1 MGMTFSVD
9 LRAVSG
15 LCKGKDYWWRRWE
28 MVRKIAYLTG
38 LFFFSALFLDPT
50 WGQLVNRIELIN
62 PLPVPVQG
70 DVAVRGDVNVVNT
83 PEVIIRSMP
92 DVSISGDV
100 SVVNSPEVKIAGVAR
115 VEVVNDT
122 ERSIPVR
129 VTNAPSAVAE
139 EKTKSFFSWHDR
151 ASVNDKTK
159 ERKHRA
165 IPPSQMANRGF
176 VLTDLVATAR
186 FKKDAA
192 ELIVRIHGTAAERTQ
207 GMDVI
212 LTPWSPLM
220 VSHFQTGIVFQP
232 DMAID
237 VSLAGDGGGGK
248 FQIDYALTFSGYFLP
263 GS

>member
-1 MGMTFSVD
+1 
-9 LRAVSG
+9 
-15 LCKGKDYWWRRWE
+15 
-28 MVRKIAYLTG
+28 MVRKIAYLIG

-70 DVAVRGDVNVVNT
+70 NVAVRGDVNVVNT

-100 SVVNSPEVKIAGVAR
+100 NVVNTPEVKIGDVAR
-115 VEVVNDT
+115 VEVINDT

-139 EKTKSFFSWHDR
+139 EKAKSFFSWHDR

-159 ERKHRA
+159 ERGYRA
-165 IPPSQMANRGF
+165 IPPSQMANRRF

-192 ELIVRIHGTAAERTQ
+192 ELIVRIHGTAADRTQ
-207 GMDVI
+207 GMDII

-237 VSLAGDGGGGK
+237 ISLAGDGGGGK

-263 GS
+263 ES

>member
-1 MGMTFSVD
+1 M
-9 LRAVSG
+9 L
-15 LCKGKDYWWRRWE
+15 
-28 MVRKIAYLTG
+28 RKITYLTG

-62 PLPVPVQG
+62 PLPVPVTG
-70 DVAVRGDVNVVNT
+70 DVVVRGDVSVVNA

-92 DVSISGDV
+92 DVSVSGDV
-100 SVVNSPEVKIAGVAR
+100 SVVNSPEVKITGVAR
-115 VEVVNDT
+115 VEVVNDPGQ
-122 ERSIPVR
+122 SIPVR
-129 VTNAPSAVAE
+129 VTNVPSAVAE
-139 EKTKSFFSWHDR
+139 EKAKDFFSWHDR

-159 ERKHRA
+159 ERKQRA
-165 IPPSQMANRGF
+165 IAPSMMANRRF
-176 VLTDLVATAR
+176 VLTDLVATTR
-186 FKKDAA
+186 FKKDAT
-192 ELIVRIHGTAAERTQ
+192 ELIVRINGTAAERTQ
-207 GMDVI
+207 GMDFI

-237 VSLAGDGGGGK
+237 IALAGDGGGGK